1 MEQQTEINFTN
12 ALLLDRTEVPNT
24 NNEELER
31 NWHDIVNAFKS
42 RSIMTGVID
51 GVERLESGNHIVIVN
66 CKNIRIVIPVTEM
79 MITVDETVFQDRG
92 DADTRRI
99 QIVNNMMGAEIDFI
113 IKGIDNNE
121 HSAVASRKEAMLR
134 KRKQFYVPASEEE
147 KAMVYIGRVVQA
159 RIIGIAEKA
168 ARLEVFGVE
177 TTVSNRNLMWE
188 WVQSVS
194 EKYSVGQHISA
205 IVTDLSVSSVDDI
218 KLTLD
223 VKSLEK
229 NTSKEN
235 LNKCQKQGKYTGKIT
250 GIYNGVIFIRLNI
263 GVNAIAHNCRDERQP
278 GKGDQ
283 ISFVVTAI
291 DNNKDVAIGIITKII
306 RQNI

>member
-1 MEQQTEINFTN
+1 MEQTDINYAD
-12 ALLLDRTEVPNT
+12 ALLLDRTNVMQS
-24 NNEELER
+24 NEEAER
-31 NWHDIVNAFKS
+31 DWHDIVNAFKS
-42 RSIMTGVID
+42 RSIISGVID

-66 CKNIRIVIPVTEM
+66 YKNIRVVIPVTEM
-79 MITVDETVFQDRG
+79 MIMVDETVFQDRG

-99 QIVNNMMGAEIDFI
+99 QILNNMMGAEIDFV
-113 IKGIDNNE
+113 IKGIVNEE

-134 KRKQFYVPASEEE
+134 KRRQFYVPASEGEE
-147 KAMVYIGRVVQA
+147 AMVHIGRIVEA

-168 ARLEVFGVE
+168 VRLEVFGVE
-177 TTVSNRNLMWE
+177 ATVSSRNLTWE

-205 IVTDLSVSSVDDI
+205 LVTDLKVSSADDI
-218 KLTLD
+218 ELTLD
-223 VKSLEK
+223 VKSLQK

-235 LNKCQKQGKYTGKIT
+235 LDKCRKQGKYIGKIT

-263 GVNAIAHNCRDERQP
+263 GVNAIAHNCRDDRQP

-306 RQNI
+306 RQKI

>member
-1 MEQQTEINFTN
+1 MEQNINLSD
-12 ALLLDRTEVPNT
+12 ALLLDRANSIQ

-31 NWHDIVNAFKS
+31 DWHDIVNAYKS
-42 RSIMTGVID
+42 KTVTTGVID
-51 GVERLESGNHIVIVN
+51 GVERLDSGNHIVIVN
-66 CKNIRIVIPVTEM
+66 YKNIRIVIPITEM

-92 DADTRRI
+92 DAETRRI
-99 QIVNNMMGAEIDFI
+99 QIVNNMMGAEIDFL
-113 IKGIDNNE
+113 IKGIDTKE

-134 KRKQFYVPASEEE
+134 KRKQFYIPASEDE
-147 KAMVYIGRVVQA
+147 KAMVYIGRVVEA

-177 TTVSNRNLMWE
+177 NTVSSRELTWE

-194 EKYSVGQHISA
+194 EKFSVGQNISA
-205 IVTDLSVSSVDDI
+205 LVTDLKVSSVDDI
-218 KLTLD
+218 ELKLD
-223 VKSLEK
+223 VKSLQK
-229 NTSKEN
+229 NTSQEN
-235 LNKCQKQGKYTGKIT
+235 LDKCRKQGKYTGKIT

-291 DNNKDVAIGIITKII
+291 DNNKNVAIGIITKII

>member
-1 MEQQTEINFTN
+1 MEQNINLAD
-12 ALLLDRTEVPNT
+12 ALLLDRSNSIQS
-24 NNEELER
+24 NEELER
-31 NWHDIVNAFKS
+31 DWHDIVNDFKS
-42 RSIMTGVID
+42 KTIATGVID
-51 GVERLESGNHIVIVN
+51 GVERLDSGNHIVIVN
-66 CKNIRIVIPVTEM
+66 YKNIRIVIPITEM

-92 DADTRRI
+92 DAETRRI

-113 IKGIDNNE
+113 IKGIDTKE

-134 KRKQFYVPASEEE
+134 KRKQFYIPASEDE
-147 KAMVYIGRVVQA
+147 KAMVYIGRVVEA

-177 TTVSNRNLMWE
+177 NTVSSRELTWE

-194 EKYSVGQHISA
+194 EKFSVGQNISA
-205 IVTDLSVSSVDDI
+205 LVTDLKVSSVDDI
-218 KLTLD
+218 ELKLD
-223 VKSLEK
+223 VKSLQK
-229 NTSKEN
+229 NTSQEN
-235 LNKCQKQGKYTGKIT
+235 LDKCRKQGKYTGKIT

-291 DNNKDVAIGIITKII
+291 DNNKNVAIGIITKII